1 MLDIKRQ
8 TNQRCEECCGALM
21 GMECKAGDRVVGKSD
36 KSEIGLVGRLRARAR
51 ESDFGSSP
59 SSAAY

>member
-8 TNQRCEECCGALM
+8 NNQRCEECCGALM

-36 KSEIGLVGRLRARAR
+36 KSESWSGGEAKSSSSRVRLWFR
-51 ESDFGSSP
+51 S
-59 SSAAY
+59 